1 MELQNLQDLADK
13 AAKLSIQEST
23 KTQRELSNLRKSLV
37 QERHLKL
44 DAFHLV
50 DDLQGQI
57 YDLETLENMNFK
69 SQSELSKSNWS
80 AKLKFLYWFSYIF
93 VLNQKMKAAQRI

>member
-69 SQSELSKSNWS
+69 SQSELSKSNW
-80 AKLKFLYWFSYIF
+80 KN
-93 VLNQKMKAAQRI
+93 V

>member
-69 SQSELSKSNWS
+69 SQSELSKSN
-80 AKLKFLYWFSYIF
+80 
-93 VLNQKMKAAQRI
+93 

>member
-1 MELQNLQDLADK
+1 MELQNLQELADN

-80 AKLKFLYWFSYIF
+80 TKLKFLY
-93 VLNQKMKAAQRI
+93 

>member
-1 MELQNLQDLADK
+1 MELQNLQELADN

-57 YDLETLENMNFK
+57 YDLETLENINFK

-80 AKLKFLYWFSYIF
+80 TKLK
-93 VLNQKMKAAQRI
+93 

>member
-1 MELQNLQDLADK
+1 MEIKDTELQNLQELADK

-69 SQSELSKSNWS
+69 SSQSELSKSN
-80 AKLKFLYWFSYIF
+80 
-93 VLNQKMKAAQRI
+93 